1 MGFGLS
7 HAVGYA
13 ADIAPSRFTG
23 PRLAILIMKAGLS
36 RFQPPPRSGVQRYG
50 KDELVVSTVQ
60 RATVAAAQGDAEAAD
75 GLKEFV
81 RLVAFQATE
90 EQLEDLAEA
99 TRGEGFDLRFIGG
112 TMRLLPLDEP
122 ASPLSH
128 RITALE
134 ADLDRLGLA
143 TAQRHYRQAVD
154 SLIDG
159 RAEASNSQ
167 MRAMLEEVVVHVA
180 VAQGFTRAR
189 QGDGGRAIE
198 YLIRSGLLALNDG
211 GEYVRGL
218 WAITHTNGPHPGTSP
233 AGEAHFRVQAI
244 TSAARYLIDRYLPA
258 AADAE

>member
-1 MGFGLS
+1 MRLGLS
-7 HAVGYA
+7 QAVGYA
-13 ADIAPSRFTG
+13 ADIAPTLFTG
-23 PRLAILIMKAGLS
+23 PRLEILIMKAGLAQ
-36 RFQPPPRSGVQRYG
+36 FQPPPRSGVQRYG

-60 RATVAAAQGDAEAAD
+60 RATVAAGQGDAEAAD

-81 RLVAFQATE
+81 RLVADQATE
-90 EQLEDLAEA
+90 DLLEDLAEA
-99 TRGEGFDLRFIGG
+99 TRGAGFDLRLVDD

-122 ASPLSH
+122 ASPLSD

-143 TAQRHYRQAVD
+143 TAHRHYRQAVD

-180 VAQGFTRAR
+180 VAHGFDRTR
-189 QGDGGRAIE
+189 QGDGGRAID
-198 YLIRSGLLALNDG
+198 YMIRSGLLALDDG

-218 WAITHTNGPHPGTSP
+218 WAIIHTNGPHPGTSP

-244 TSAARYLIDRYLPA
+244 TSAARYLIDRYFPVT
-258 AADAE
+258 E